1 MSDPMKMM
9 NDFFKKR
16 PKHTL
21 LDTIDGAFRKHDYAS
36 FGVEVVETDHQFKVL
51 AELPG
56 VAKESIDVEI
66 RGDEL
71 VIKVKEQANQTRKIG
86 GVRKVHLPDYVIK
99 RNMKAVYR
107 HGLLEITLDKKKP
120 TKIEIE

>member
-9 NDFFKKR
+9 NDFFQKR
-16 PKHTL
+16 PKRTL
-21 LDTIDGAFRKHDYAS
+21 LDTIDGAFRKPGYAS

-56 VAKESIDVEI
+56 VAKENIDVEI

-71 VIKVKEQANQTRKIG
+71 VIKVKERADQTRKIG